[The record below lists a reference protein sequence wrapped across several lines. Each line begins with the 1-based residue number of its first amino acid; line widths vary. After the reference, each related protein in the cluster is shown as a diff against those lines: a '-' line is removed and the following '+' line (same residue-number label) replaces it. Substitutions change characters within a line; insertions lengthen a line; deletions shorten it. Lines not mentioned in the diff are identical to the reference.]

1 MFKFSSFRSLPNI
14 YRPQMK
20 FGSRNIFRSVSRILS
35 TGGSLP
41 QCMLGYP
48 PGRRHPPGGRLPR
61 GGTPPLSAEHAGRYG
76 QRAGGTHPTGMQSCS
91 IFNQTSSGSNLT
103 SLKIIFCVLLA
114 DNSPNF
120 RQKTW

>member
-1 MFKFSSFRSLPNI
+1 MKNTHKCSNFQVFGVYRIFTARKRSLG
-14 YRPQMK
+14 Q
-20 FGSRNIFRSVSRILS
+20 GNIFRSVSRILS

-48 PGRRHPPGGRLPR
+48 WEETLPPQRRHPPN
-61 GGTPPLSAEHAGRYG
+61 AEHAGRYG

-114 DNSPNF
+114 DNSQNF